1 MFFFVTWGRL
11 RACASALILQDF
23 LQTVIVLFISIDSM
37 LHYSYACL
45 MLIIACCRVSI
56 KKKIPFRGQYC
67 LGSMSVSQIYWG
79 SWVYLCQ
86 SNMLD
91 FVGVCPS
98 V

>member
-1 MFFFVTWGRL
+1 MKGQLSGRGF
-11 RACASALILQDF
+11 SAPYKRQ
-23 LQTVIVLFISIDSM
+23 QEVSLFNFGIKIRPI
-37 LHYSYACL
+37 A
-45 MLIIACCRVSI
+45 IIACCRVSI

-67 LGSMSVSQIYWG
+67 LGSMSVSQMYWG
-79 SWVYLCQ
+79 LWVYLCQ